1 MATTSLAHLTVTLLP
16 KSKMFWSGI
25 AEYADRQRRVQCQD
39 HVVLL
44 DDAVLVLIDDDQ
56 AITGLDDLPDCRS
69 QDGLGCADVI
79 PLRLLPIWLSAD
91 GETGQYWVVSN
102 HVEAPASDRLNANG
116 TLSDVKLAEPPTQ
129 DIDTGVGMGQDE
141 RSLALSGG
149 RGGKGGHEM
158 RLARAGG
165 QFNRTGH
172 SGSNPERS
180 HPEGVVHL
188 GQLLPVDEG
197 VELLQAAAE

>member
-1 MATTSLAHLTVTLLP
+1 MATTSSAHLTVTLLP
-16 KSKMFWSGI
+16 KLKMFWRGSPNTQTGN
-25 AEYADRQRRVQCQD
+25 
-39 HVVLL
+39 
-44 DDAVLVLIDDDQ
+44 DACNAKTMSCCSTTQSLVLIDYDQ
-56 AITGLDDLPDCRS
+56 AIAGLDDLLDCRG

-149 RGGKGGHEM
+149 RGGKGSHEM

-172 SGSNPERS
+172 SGSNPKRS

-188 GQLLPVDEG
+188 RQLLLIDEG
-197 VELLQAAAE
+197 VELLQATAE